1 MTEYIKVGNLQVAS
15 NLYRFI
21 NEQALPGSLLSET
34 QFWSD
39 FEQLIDD
46 LYPEN
51 RSLLNKREKLQ
62 SQVDEWHESHASK
75 EDHSYK
81 EFLKEIGY
89 LEEEVEDFAVTT
101 SHVDEEITSQA
112 GPQLVV
118 PVDNA
123 RYALNAANARWGVSM
138 MRCMVRM

>member
-21 NEQALPGSLLSET
+21 NEQALPGSLLSEK

-51 RSLLNKREKLQ
+51 RSLLKQKRKIAE
-62 SQVDEWHESHASK
+62 
-75 EDHSYK
+75 
-81 EFLKEIGY
+81 
-89 LEEEVEDFAVTT
+89 T
-101 SHVDEEITSQA
+101 S
-112 GPQLVV
+112 
-118 PVDNA
+118 
-123 RYALNAANARWGVSM
+123 
-138 MRCMVRM
+138 